1 MAACL
6 RPPYTLPRTPSFG
19 LMLSLAA
26 EPSSLAITVRNVRTS
41 SAPLLIDAR
50 LLSLSRKSCRAALP
64 CALLARLAAHLEL
77 TGKMRRTDLCN
88 RRSKRA
94 PENRSTP
101 EPAACA
107 AKTASA
113 MSRSVSPDAI
123 RIAAPD
129 HLAAIRAPGGSA
141 FDDAAPA
148 SDDPPASLSLNEEV
162 TSPARK
168 RRFPGAAFSA
178 ARRAGEPASDAPCRA
193 PRLTCR
199 QAIKRSARI
208 AFTTLAS
215 TRAAS
220 PIRGAF
226 HRQVLPSPLAR
237 REPATVPAA
246 LPPQA
251 GFRRSFAPRYALA

>member
-1 MAACL
+1 LKALARRIALAADPLRPSAGRAKPLDDVTSDALCRTTALALELQTSAFARTPHAAPCDEAHSDLRRARTRSIAACL

-26 EPSSLAITVRNVRTS
+26 EPSSFAITVRNVRTS
-41 SAPLLIDAR
+41 SAPLSTGAR

-64 CALLARLAAHLEL
+64 CAFLARLAAHLEF

-129 HLAAIRAPGGSA
+129 HLAAIRPQV
-141 FDDAAPA
+141 DQ
-148 SDDPPASLSLNEEV
+148 
-162 TSPARK
+162 
-168 RRFPGAAFSA
+168 
-178 ARRAGEPASDAPCRA
+178 
-193 PRLTCR
+193 RLTTLHQLR
-199 QAIKRSARI
+199 
-208 AFTTLAS
+208 TTRL
-215 TRAAS
+215 R
-220 PIRGAF
+220 
-226 HRQVLPSPLAR
+226 PSH
-237 REPATVPAA
+237 
-246 LPPQA
+246 
-251 GFRRSFAPRYALA
+251 